1 VNGLRPSAQL
11 PEPARFWIRF
21 APRSWPAPAGLRLDL
36 ARAGLA
42 PGIPRLAGAGG
53 SGEARQDG
61 LGNGAGI
68 AALTSFKLQGIAG
81 PLDDLLYLPA
91 VPAVAAAARD
101 RLARSHL
108 AVGTPVLVQLTPG
121 EETGLGS
128 GGEGSGATPIYDLLE
143 TLIEGDL
150 ERLGS
155 LPAGAAAVWPL
166 VPGFTDDPGLWV
178 EGCERLG
185 AAGPRVVQAVALQL
199 DPADRRR
206 LAERG
211 GEAAFDAL
219 FHRVEEQGEGPGDS
233 QVEGLTEVPSSAVER
248 AFARVAHSYG
258 LAPFLPRPL
267 PGPQVHGRENRQ
279 LAGLLALAAEL
290 WLRLGRP
297 AGQGQ
302 ALYGAARQA
311 DRTQYD
317 LRALA
322 REGNLAVLGW
332 LEALGRAAVEEWA
345 RAGSVPLLEELLA
358 EYLAAA
364 PA

>member
-1 VNGLRPSAQL
+1 MNGLRPTAQL

-42 PGIPRLAGAGG
+42 PGVPRPADAGDAGQ
-53 SGEARQDG
+53 AG
-61 LGNGAGI
+61 LGDGAGI
-68 AALTSFKLQGIAG
+68 AALTSFKLEGIAG

-91 VPAVAAAARD
+91 VPPVGTAARD
-101 RLARSHL
+101 RLARGHL
-108 AVGTPVLVQLTPG
+108 AAGTPVLVQLTPG
-121 EETGLGS
+121 EETGLERE
-128 GGEGSGATPIYDLLE
+128 GEGTGATPIYDLLE
-143 TLIEGDL
+143 TLIERDL
-150 ERLGS
+150 GRLSS
-155 LPAGAAAVWPL
+155 LPAGSTAVWPL
-166 VPGFTDDPGLWV
+166 VPGLTDDPGLWV

-185 AAGPRVVQAVALQL
+185 AAGPRVVQAVTLQL

-211 GEAAFDAL
+211 DEAAFDAL
-219 FHRVEEQGEGPGDS
+219 FHRVEEQVEGQVDG
-233 QVEGLTEVPSSAVER
+233 QVEGLTDVPSAAVER
-248 AFARVAHSYG
+248 AFAQVAHSHG
-258 LAPFLPRPL
+258 LTPFLPRPL
-267 PGPQVHGRENRQ
+267 PGPQVHGRDNRQ
-279 LAGLLALAAEL
+279 LGGLLALAAEL

-297 AGQGQ
+297 VGQGQ
-302 ALYGAARQA
+302 ALYAAARQA

-332 LEALGRAAVEEWA
+332 LDPLGRAAVEEWA
-345 RAGSVPLLEELLA
+345 RAGVVPLLDELLS